1 MRSLVSFFI
10 IISMSISIFAQKQTK
25 QITLE
30 NIWISNTFYPEMMGD
45 YQMYPNKDAY
55 TIIQNNAIVLY
66 DLKTDKIIKELLP
79 NSVTNKAGIFIEDY
93 SISPNANFIL
103 IFTNTKQI
111 YRHSTESDVYL
122 YNVKTKMLYRLPGK
136 QNIRLAE
143 ISPDESHVAY
153 VKENNL
159 YIYNIAN
166 NTEKAI
172 TTDGKYNFIIYGT
185 TDWVNEEEF
194 SFTKAFQWSH
204 DGKYI
209 AYYRFDESEVKE
221 FTLNFYNN
229 DVYPEYFKYKYPKA
243 GEDNALLDL
252 FIYNIENDK
261 NTKLNLGEER
271 DIYIPRIKWL
281 KNDNQLA
288 VIRLN
293 RLQNHLEILLYAPD
307 NINGKKVYDEINKA
321 YIDITDNWF
330 MTSDGGWFYT
340 SEKDGYNHIYY
351 LNPTT
356 KIDKQITSGTWD
368 VKDIVG
374 IDEKNTNIYYTS
386 YEDGPINIMCYVVNY
401 QTGNKKKIISD
412 LGTHNP
418 TFSSTF
424 NYMIDAYSTIN
435 TPPEYNVYDVNKG
448 KVVREIITN
457 EKLKNNLSEY
467 GFVPAEFFEFT
478 TKDNIT
484 LNGWMIKPAIEP
496 GKHYPV
502 LMYVYGGPGVNT
514 VKNSWGYSDFIW
526 FQMLAQQGYIVVSVD
541 NRGTGGRGEEFKKCT
556 YLQLGK
562 LESDDQIE
570 ANKYLRTLPFVD
582 STRIGSFGWS
592 YGGFM
597 TALAMTKGANYFKA
611 GISVAPVT
619 NWKFYDNIYTERF
632 MRKPIENPDGYEKN
646 SPIFYAK
653 KLKGNFL
660 LIHGDADD
668 NVHVQN
674 TMELV
679 NALVK
684 NNKQFDL
691 FIYPNKNH
699 GIYGGY
705 TRYHLYKK
713 MTDFL
718 YDNL

>member
-1 MRSLVSFFI
+1 MRS
-10 IISMSISIFAQKQTK
+10 IISLLIFIALSITTFAQQTK

-30 NIWISNTFYPEMMGD
+30 AIWQSSTFYPEMMGD
-45 YQMYPNKDAY
+45 YRMYPLSDAY
-55 TIIQNNAIVLY
+55 TVLENNAIVLY
-66 DLKTDKIIKELLP
+66 DLKSDKQIKELLP
-79 NSVTNKAGIFIEDY
+79 ASVANQSKISIDEY
-93 SISPNANFIL
+93 SISANANYIL

-122 YNVKTKMLYRLPGK
+122 YNVKTKMLYRLPGD

-143 ISPDESHVAY
+143 ISPDEQNVAI
-153 VKENNL
+153 VKDNNL
-159 YIYNIAN
+159 YIYNIAT

-172 TTDGKYNFIIYGT
+172 TTDGKRNFIIYGT

-194 SFTKAFQWSH
+194 SFTQAFQWSN
-204 DGKYI
+204 DGKHL
-209 AYYRFDESEVKE
+209 AYYRFDESKVKE
-221 FTLNFYNN
+221 FSLYYYNN
-229 DVYPEYFKYKYPKA
+229 DVYPEEYKYKYPKA
-243 GEDNALLDL
+243 GEDNALIDL
-252 FIYNIENDK
+252 FIYNVDNSNI
-261 NTKLNLGEER
+261 TKLNLGENR

-281 KNDNQLA
+281 KNENKLA
-288 VIRLN
+288 VMRLN
-293 RLQNHLEILLYAPD
+293 RLQNNLDILLYSP
-307 NINGKKVYDEINKA
+307 NNVNGNLVYNEQNKA
-321 YIDITDNWF
+321 YIEITDNWV
-330 MTSDGGWFYT
+330 MTNDGGWFYT
-340 SEKDGYNHIYY
+340 SEKNGFNHIYY
-351 LNPTT
+351 FNPNRNV
-356 KIDKQITSGTWD
+356 DKQITSGSWD
-368 VKDIVG
+368 VKDILGV
-374 IDEKNTNIYYTS
+374 DEKNFNIYYTS
-386 YEDGPINIMCYVVNY
+386 YEDGPMNIMCYLVNY
-401 QTGNKKKIISD
+401 QNGNKKKILSA
-412 LGTHNP
+412 LGTHSP
-418 TFSSTF
+418 VFSATYKYLI
-424 NYMIDAYSTIN
+424 NRYSNIN
-435 TPPEYNVYDVNKG
+435 TPPQYFVYDVAND

-457 EKLKNNLSEY
+457 EKLKNTLAEY
-467 GFVPAEFFEFT
+467 SFVPAEFFQFT

-484 LNGWMIKPAIEP
+484 LNGWMIKPQIEP
-496 GKHYPV
+496 GKRYPV

-514 VKNSWGYSDFIW
+514 VNNSWGYFDFAW
-526 FQMLAQQGYIVVSVD
+526 FQMLAQNGYIVVSVD
-541 NRGTGGRGEEFKKCT
+541 NRGTGGRGEDFKKCT
-556 YLQLGK
+556 YLNLGK

-597 TALAMTKGANYFKA
+597 TALAMTKGADYFKA

-632 MRKPIENPDGYEKN
+632 MRKPADNVNGYEKN
-646 SPIFYAK
+646 SPIYFAK
-653 KLKGNFL
+653 KLKGSFL
-660 LIHGDADD
+660 LVHGDADD

-718 YDNL
+718 YNNL